1 MPRSTLAPNP
11 RKATPHPS
19 PTSRKNHEATAVAT
33 PMLLTRSPLSES
45 FRPWG
50 ETLVLGLERGRAA
63 ASKRKHVVVTADTLP
78 HAGRFSV
85 IIRADG
91 GTGLPPFSEQLL
103 CLRCGHGRP

>member
-11 RKATPHPS
+11 RKATPHTS

-50 ETLVLGLERGRAA
+50 ETLVLGLVWPPRPAIRPKDPDRDGKLDRLRVLLNKLPAD
-63 ASKRKHVVVTADTLP
+63 KTAV
-78 HAGRFSV
+78 FM
-85 IIRADG
+85 DG
-91 GTGLPPFSEQLL
+91 VDV
-103 CLRCGHGRP
+103 